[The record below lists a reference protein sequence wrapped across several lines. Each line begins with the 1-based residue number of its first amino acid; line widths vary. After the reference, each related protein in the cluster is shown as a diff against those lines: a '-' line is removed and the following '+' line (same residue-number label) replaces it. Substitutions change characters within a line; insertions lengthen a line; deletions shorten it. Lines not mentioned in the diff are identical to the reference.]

1 MVDAERTAAQQRLEE
16 AAGDLREAGIG
27 KVSTA
32 IREGV
37 PGAEIVGLAK
47 QERCDVIV
55 MSTYGRSSLSRVILG
70 SVADYV
76 VHHADDVAVLLVH
89 PGRVIEEAE
98 D

>member
-1 MVDAERTAAQQRLEE
+1 
-16 AAGDLREAGIG
+16 
-27 KVSTA
+27 
-32 IREGV
+32 
-37 PGAEIVGLAK
+37 
-47 QERCDVIV
+47 
-55 MSTYGRSSLSRVILG
+55 VILG